1 MKALIDINTSVQYI
15 SAWTDTTPPK
25 PIYSTYENSA
35 RVCQV
40 EPDANVFP
48 VGEPLFWT
56 DCADDVVADR
66 WYYDTANSNIYIV
79 VNAPRPIAPD
89 QPLTDLPTA

>member
-1 MKALIDINTSVQYI
+1 MKALIDINSSVSYI
-15 SAWTDTTPPK
+15 SAWTDAEPFK

-40 EPDANVFP
+40 EPNANAFP

-56 DCADDVVADR
+56 NCADDVEADLF
-66 WYYDTANSNIYIV
+66 YYDTANNNIYIV
-79 VNAPRPIAPD
+79 VNAPEPIPEN